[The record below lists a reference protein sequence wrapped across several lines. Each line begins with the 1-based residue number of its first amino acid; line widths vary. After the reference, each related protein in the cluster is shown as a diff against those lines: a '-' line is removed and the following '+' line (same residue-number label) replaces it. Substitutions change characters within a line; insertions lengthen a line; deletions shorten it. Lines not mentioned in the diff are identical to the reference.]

1 MAIPVGMPIR
11 WPGARVTSSSM
22 HAHRSMAAAPA
33 VLYWGSGNSRP
44 IFGDTALI
52 LSSIVPLAPIE
63 YENKL

>member
-33 VLYWGSGNSRP
+33 VLYWGRGISRP

-52 LSSIVPLAPIE
+52 LSSIVSLAPIV
-63 YENKL
+63 YKNNL